1 MFETSTKSPQSDNR
15 TNLLFVSGA
24 TRSSPTSLKKVCDNP
39 FNLTL
44 ISVTVPVNPETVMFE
59 GYGVALP
66 ANSVPTGSLIII
78 RSGLVNVVC
87 AKAATVKTAKIKT
100 KLLKKDKIFI
110 FLLEKLK
117 AKSVSVLKVFA
128 KFNNIVS

>member
-1 MFETSTKSPQSDNR
+1 MFETTTLSPQSDNR

-24 TRSSPTSLKKVCDNP
+24 TRSIATSLKKVCDNP

-44 ISVTVPVNPETVMFE
+44 ISVTVPDRPETVTFA
-59 GYGVALP
+59 GYGVAI
-66 ANSVPTGSLIII
+66 AASLIII
-78 RSGLVNVVC
+78 RSVLSNVVC